1 MSMKK
6 MIRFGMGMVLLSM
19 LGLSS
24 CKKEVIYT
32 YEVNDV
38 DVSQPGAA
46 KPNVKSD
53 LEVLSIAYSDLFGS
67 TIPADKL
74 EALALT
80 YQSFGDKRLVMDM
93 VILNFLNDPN
103 VVIPTDGAMRAN
115 VEAFVDASYRKFYVR
130 EPSAFERWFVSDLIR
145 KDATLT
151 PDLVYYAFMTSV
163 EYRFY

>member
-1 MSMKK
+1 MEKY
-6 MIRFGMGMVLLSM
+6 IRKRIWMLAICVLA
-19 LGLSS
+19 LGS
-24 CKKEVIYT
+24 CKKELIYT

-38 DVSQPGAA
+38 DVAQPGAV

-53 LEVLSIAYSDLFGS
+53 LEVLSIAYSDLFGA
-67 TIPADKL
+67 TIPSDEL
-74 EALALT
+74 EALALS
-80 YQSFGDKRLVMDM
+80 YQSFGDKAQVMDM

-103 VVIPTDGAMRAN
+103 VQIPTDAAMRSD
-115 VEAFVDASYRKFYVR
+115 VEAFVDASYRKFFVR

-145 KDATLT
+145 KDAGLT

>member
-6 MIRFGMGMVLLSM
+6 MIRWGMGMVLLSM

-53 LEVLSIAYSDLFGS
+53 LEV
-67 TIPADKL
+67 
-74 EALALT
+74 
-80 YQSFGDKRLVMDM
+80 
-93 VILNFLNDPN
+93 
-103 VVIPTDGAMRAN
+103 
-115 VEAFVDASYRKFYVR
+115 
-130 EPSAFERWFVSDLIR
+130 W
-145 KDATLT
+145 
-151 PDLVYYAFMTSV
+151 
-163 EYRFY
+163 

>member
-1 MSMKK
+1 MK
-6 MIRFGMGMVLLSM
+6 RFSRIVWITLLGAM
-19 LGLSS
+19 LGWSS

-38 DVSQPGAA
+38 DVAQPGAT

-53 LEVLSIAYSDLFGS
+53 LEVLSIAYSDLFGA
-67 TIPADKL
+67 TIPSDEL

-93 VILNFLNDPN
+93 VILNFLDDPN
-103 VVIPTDGAMRAN
+103 VQIPSDATMRSN
-115 VEAFVDASYRKFYVR
+115 VESFVDASYRKFFVR

-145 KDATLT
+145 KDAGLT